1 MVATPQKY
9 RNPRQGY
16 YTDLGVDTTPIGAI
30 VYNLKSGQNTFDH
43 SYINDL
49 SRHDRLNEV
58 GGNAYLGGVDDPAY
72 THEGYL
78 YCNGEEHYIKD
89 YPGLYEIIGNKY
101 GGLASIGVDITNSG
115 QIKTFTTNAAYDSNR
130 PAGTYYVNGVTTG
143 GSGSLASFKV
153 VVPSSGSSAPTV
165 TVEFPG
171 KGYAATDT
179 IKLGNSYIGAAG
191 GVADIIVTVSTVE
204 GGGGSGYVAG
214 TNLLFSA
221 PAGITWSNLLTAGT
235 GAVLTPTAAFDA
247 ANTTGRSEGVNG
259 LTITFSNPITL
270 KTGDKVQIFDTTGT
284 TNTKTRAFAPGPVQ
298 WSNYLK
304 AGVDGVAGVGGGTGQ
319 GEEHIVKTPDAGF
332 DATTSTGR
340 SEGEYGL
347 TLDLPVGIKLLDGDK
362 VQVLDPTGATNTK
375 TRADT
380 GLWSNYVNHHA
391 TDWVTVVTGSTTITE
406 LRKLYAIRYDT
417 NGRDAG
423 WAGVRIQSAAGTN
436 TVLIDGQNPPNYNP
450 TTWALGTAQDYVNH
464 GAGWTTVYT
473 GTASGNRL
481 TKLET
486 IRYDTDINTVQTS
499 SIDFTDN
506 EITIPNHGAE
516 TGDEARYLKSLTGGN
531 IDPLVNGTTYY
542 IVKVD
547 NNTAKLATS
556 LVNAQASPP
565 VVIDIQSSSTGQA
578 HGFRFNN
585 RKAGWM
591 GIRVQDSAGVNT
603 PLIDGNMPPN
613 PSDTHI
619 QAQGEIASVDAN
631 GAITGFTITNFG
643 KGYSSPP
650 TVSFTGGTGAQ
661 AVVRINSETG
671 SLQQITQSNVLEHY
685 GDLYLGT
692 FKVPNLIAKKVVGNG
707 PVYGDN
713 SPTIGNSPM
722 GVGASGGKWY
732 LDKSSQDE
740 YFSLGRIVTSGYAN
754 VSETISC
761 TVIGSHTVKF
771 TMREEDLGGVPQHN
785 HTYFSSQ
792 PLDDQEVAL
801 SSGDRYLKG
810 YTLGRGKS
818 VKWTPTD
825 QGTKLTHKHGL
836 VRRPNPDGSVATY
849 DVWDWQGGAASVG
862 SLQNPEIVKT
872 VGASEIDTA
881 NDRITISSHGFSIGT
896 AVEYIQGTGGTIG
909 GLVNGTTYYVAAGTN
924 NNNLKL
930 STTAA
935 NATAN
940 PPVTIDL
947 TGTPSGS
954 YTFTFPQLAQNVNY
968 LATGS
973 GGSWEFQTT
982 VPAPTFL
989 KFGDTSE
996 IGNRKKLLNSGTD
1009 IIEYPAANT
1018 VEYTSSGTQSPYSV
1032 PTNAKYLE
1040 CTVVGGG
1047 GGGAAGSSAG
1057 SAGTSSWLK
1066 FDSGSVLT
1074 FTANGGSGGGAA
1086 ATNSGGA
1093 KGIGGTAV
1101 QSGSYGGTFQGLNNG
1116 LDGADGTGSKLTVGN
1131 PDNQTSDPGTG
1142 GAGGQEQWVDNKGG
1156 GGSGI
1161 NVRVGESGT
1170 NIQFNPDTSTGIF
1183 NFSAAGNNITA
1194 VTFEIAGARGADS
1207 NVLPSHNYG
1216 NNVFGAKG
1224 KGERISITINSAT
1237 LSNFKQKQWK
1247 AWIGGAASN
1256 RNRGTYPNSGTP
1268 SMYGGNGGT
1277 GSTTSNT
1284 SYWSPSTDTW
1294 GGGGGAATHLYADS
1308 QLAAG
1313 AGGGGGGGCYGHASS
1328 DLGTDATGPSLGAA
1342 GTTGLDAAPG
1352 DNASAAGCVGGGGGG
1367 GGGGVG
1373 PSGYQGGGAGGSGN
1387 AGGTGGPGGHA
1398 GGGGGEQGVSAWNTT
1413 YFNTSGS
1420 AFQDNDGT
1428 GTAKAYVSWD
1438 DAYWTPGGGGGGAGG
1453 QIRSVVELELLGTTI
1468 SSLTANVG
1476 TGGAGGTVQSPDI
1489 GTPVPGE
1496 TGYVKI
1502 RAGVKIGESG
1512 ATYTTS
1518 TGDVIESGSY
1528 DDEEWDVKIV
1538 NEGSG
1543 VGAGAGVFKCPTT
1556 QVPRVMFRG
1565 GGLADGDS
1573 NHATATATVSG
1584 GRVTA
1589 VTLNSGGTYAAGAE
1603 APTVHIIDGCCGGAY
1618 VDVVFDTAAGEVKQL
1633 TFDDSKTYKFERFL
1647 KFGNV
1652 GPVTGSLTPNRNRW
1666 VIVNAVDCSNVSH
1679 ISVVAA
1685 RGNNFNGGKKPSQVL
1700 RAYYQKQGSSN
1711 WTEFGTLIDPDNN
1724 VTTDPFARLDQT
1736 SSNRT
1741 IPAVD
1746 ITTTSGNFDGD
1757 SGATKWYTYSLD
1769 LPEAAQSAATKI
1781 KLEQPMPNPSGA
1793 NDTDEDGQHYGIAE
1807 IVYWKPKT
1815 SGLVFVPNAGAV
1827 NKVSVDSLT
1836 YTIEG
1841 GTGSAVTYSSGMQA
1855 EDATVTLKST
1865 TKIEPIASI
1874 DPDKDIPLIHT
1885 YKTCKYLI
1893 KAF

>member
-16 YTDLGVDTTPIGAI
+16 YTDLGVDTTPVGAI
-30 VYNLKSGQNTFDH
+30 VYNLKSGQNTLDH

-58 GGNAYLGGVDDPAY
+58 AGNAYLGGVDDPAY

-78 YCNGEEHYIKD
+78 YCNGVEHYIKD

-115 QIKTFTTNAAYDSNR
+115 QIKTFTTNAAYSSSR
-130 PAGTYYVNGVTTG
+130 PSGTYYVNGVTTG
-143 GSGSLASFKV
+143 GSGSRASFKV
-153 VVPSSGSSAPTV
+153 VVPSTGSSAPTV

-171 KGYAATDT
+171 QGYAATDT
-179 IKLGNSYIGAAG
+179 IKLDNSSIGAAG

-221 PAGITWSNLLTAGT
+221 PAGVTWSNLLTAGT
-235 GAVLTPTAAFDA
+235 GAVLTPTAGFDA

-259 LTITFSNPITL
+259 LTITFGNPITL
-270 KTGDKVQIFDTTGT
+270 KAGDKVQVFDTTGT
-284 TNTKTRAFAPGPVQ
+284 TNTKTRAFAPGEVQ

-347 TLDLPVGIKLLDGDK
+347 TLDLPVGITLLDGDK

-436 TVLIDGQNPPNYNP
+436 TVLIDGQIPPNYNS

-464 GAGWTTVYT
+464 GAGWTTVFT
-473 GTASGNRL
+473 GTSYADKL
-481 TKLET
+481 TKLES
-486 IRYDTDINTVQTS
+486 IRYDTDVTTVVAS
-499 SIDFTDN
+499 AIDYAND
-506 EITIPNHGAE
+506 EIFIGDHFAE
-516 TGDEARYLKSLTGGN
+516 TGDEARYLKSLTGGDIN
-531 IDPLVNGTTYY
+531 PLVNGTTYY

-547 NNTAKLATS
+547 NNRAKLATS
-556 LVNAQASPP
+556 KVNAEANPP
-565 VVIDIQSSSTGQA
+565 VVIDLQNGTGQA

-591 GIRVQDSAGVNT
+591 GIRVQDTAGVNI

-613 PSDTHI
+613 PGDTHI
-619 QAQGEIASVDAN
+619 QAQGEIKSVDAN

-671 SLQQITQSNVLEHY
+671 ALQQINQSNVLEHY

-692 FKVPNLIAKKVVGNG
+692 FNVPDLIAKKVVGNG

-722 GVGASGGKWY
+722 GVGTSGGKWY
-732 LDKSSQDE
+732 FDKASQDE

-792 PLDDQEVAL
+792 PSDDQEVSL

-862 SLQNPEIVKT
+862 SIQNPEIVKT

-881 NDRITISSHGFSIGT
+881 NDRITISSHGFSLGT
-896 AVEYIQGTGGTIG
+896 AVEYVQGTGGTVG

-924 NNNLKL
+924 DNNFKL

-935 NATAN
+935 NTIAN

-954 YTFTFPQLAQNVNY
+954 YTFTFPQLAQNLNY

-973 GGSWEFQTT
+973 GGSWEFQVT

-1018 VEYTSSGTQSPYSV
+1018 VEYTSSGTQSPYTV
-1032 PTNAKYLE
+1032 PSNAKYVE

-1047 GGGAAGSSAG
+1047 GGGGAGSAAGST
-1057 SAGTSSWLK
+1057 GTSSWLK

-1074 FTANGGSGGGAA
+1074 LTANGGNGGGAA
-1086 ATNSGGA
+1086 AVNTGGA
-1093 KGIGGTAV
+1093 KGTGGTAV
-1101 QSGSYGGTFQGLNNG
+1101 KSGTYSGSIQGINAG
-1116 LDGADGTGSKLTVGN
+1116 LDGADGTGSKLTVGA
-1131 PDNQTSDPGTG
+1131 PDNQTTDPGTG

-1156 GGSGI
+1156 GGAGI
-1161 NVRVGESGT
+1161 NVRIGDTGT
-1170 NIQFNPDTSTGIF
+1170 NVLFVPGSDGVF
-1183 NFSAAGNNITA
+1183 NFTAAGNNITG
-1194 VTFEIAGARGADS
+1194 VTFELAGGTGANS
-1207 NVLPSHNYG
+1207 NVLPLHNYG
-1216 NNVFGAKG
+1216 TNVFGAAG
-1224 KGERISITINSAT
+1224 PGERISITVNATT
-1237 LSNFKQKQWK
+1237 LSSFKQKVWK
-1247 AWIGGAASN
+1247 AWLGGGAVNAS
-1256 RNRGTYPNSGTP
+1256 RGTINGLNGTA
-1268 SMYGGNGGT
+1268 SMYGGNGGA
-1277 GSTTSNT
+1277 GSTTTNG
-1284 SYWSPSTDTW
+1284 SYWSISTDTW

-1313 AGGGGGGGCYGHASS
+1313 AGGGGGGGSYGHA
-1328 DLGTDATGPSLGAA
+1328 DADQGNPAVGASLGAA
-1342 GTTGLDAAPG
+1342 GTTPITAAPG
-1352 DNASAAGCVGGGGGG
+1352 DNAVAAGCVGGGGGG

-1373 PSGYQGGGAGGSGN
+1373 PSGYTGGSAGQSGVAGSGGSG
-1387 AGGTGGPGGHA
+1387 GHD

-1413 YFNTSGS
+1413 FFNSSGT
-1420 AFQDNDGT
+1420 ANADNTNWGS
-1428 GTAKAYVSWD
+1428 AKAYVTWD
-1438 DAYWTPGGGGGGAGG
+1438 DAYWTPGGGGGGASG

-1468 SSLTANVG
+1468 SSLTAHVG
-1476 TGGAGGTVQSPDI
+1476 TGGAGGTVQSPNI
-1489 GTPVPGE
+1489 GTSNPGE
-1496 TGYVKI
+1496 PGYVKL
-1502 RAGVKIGESG
+1502 RAGVKVGESG

-1518 TGDVIESGSY
+1518 TGDVIESGSF

-1543 VGAGAGVFKCPTT
+1543 VGAGAGIFKCPTT
-1556 QVPRVMFRG
+1556 QVPRVMFKG
-1565 GGLADGDS
+1565 GGLTDGDA
-1573 NHATATATVSG
+1573 NHATATCTVSG
-1584 GRVTA
+1584 SRVTA
-1589 VTLNSGGTYAAGAE
+1589 VTLNSGGTYAAGSE
-1603 APTVHIIDGCCGGAY
+1603 APTCHIIDGCCGGAY

-1652 GPVTGSLTPNRNRW
+1652 GPVTGTKTPNRNRW

-1679 ISVVAA
+1679 VSVVAA

-1724 VTTDPFARLDQT
+1724 VTTDAFARLDQT
-1736 SSNRT
+1736 SSNRI

-1757 SGATKWYTYSLD
+1757 SGATKWYTFSID

-1781 KLEQPMPNPSGA
+1781 KLEQPMPDPNGS
-1793 NDTDEDGQHYGIAE
+1793 NDTDTDGQHYGIAE
-1807 IVYWKPKT
+1807 IVYWKPKV

-1827 NKVSVDSLT
+1827 NKASVDSLT